1 VINGA
6 AADLETAGHG
16 SAKCE
21 VALSGASVTPGD
33 YIRPVLGLPPHVTAC
48 LFDLDGVLTQ
58 TALVH
63 NAAWKQT
70 FDAFLQT
77 WSQQHDQKFV
87 PFDSGSDYQK
97 YVDGRPRAD
106 GVRTFLA
113 SRGITLPEGTPD
125 DGPDEQTVNGVG
137 NRKNELVLQ
146 KIKEG
151 SVQVYDGSVAYLNAA
166 VAAGLRRAVVSASAN
181 CKDVLAAA
189 GLTDLIEVRVD
200 GVTAREQHLA
210 GKPAPDSFLYAAQQ
224 LGVAPENCA
233 VYEDAQAGVAAGRA
247 GKFGIVIGV
256 DREGPDQAA
265 ALRENGA
272 DIVVQDL
279 SELLTR

>member
-1 VINGA
+1 VAGCR
-6 AADLETAGHG
+6 ET
-16 SAKCE
+16 
-21 VALSGASVTPGD
+21 SGPGD
-33 YIRPVLGLPPHVTAC
+33 YIGPVLGLPPHVTAC

-70 FDAFLQT
+70 FDAFLQA
-77 WSQQHDQKFV
+77 WSTQHGQPFV
-87 PFDSGSDYQK
+87 PFDSGADYHD

-113 SRGITLPEGTPD
+113 SRGITLPEGLPD
-125 DGPDEQTVNGVG
+125 DAPGVETVNGIG

-151 SVQVYDGSVAYLNAA
+151 AVQVYPGSVEYL
-166 VAAGLRRAVVSASAN
+166 VAAKEASLRRAVVSASAN
-181 CKDVLAAA
+181 CKDVLEAA
-189 GLTDLIEVRVD
+189 GIADLMEARVD
-200 GVTAREQHLA
+200 GLTARERQLP
-210 GKPAPDSFLYAAQQ
+210 GKPAPDTFLYAAQ
-224 LGVAPENCA
+224 LLDTPPDNCA
-233 VYEDAQAGVAAGRA
+233 VFEDAQAGVAAGRA
-247 GKFGIVIGV
+247 GGFGIVVGV
-256 DREGPDQAA
+256 DRVGQAA
-265 ALRENGA
+265 ALLANGA